1 MVNIQTL
8 PLFCINLDRRKDRWT
23 RWTSQPFYTE
33 YKDRILRVSAVDG
46 ETLDTLSDPRISLE
60 TRVRILI
67 KGARRRHGEINSAGA
82 VGCTLSHRQVWERFL
97 TEFPEEPY
105 ALVLEDDVE
114 VPADLLRLLAHIG
127 TPPSGA
133 QQAAVWMLSANLR
146 GSVLPLTPGWG
157 SPQHFWGTCAY
168 LVNREGARV
177 LLDSTLP
184 IESHLDRTFCA
195 LQSVSALTIYLHH
208 RINLVVFEDAD
219 TDIQGEPC
227 IFCDLPD
234 VSRGTLYTAA
244 LASVGAAILLYFQQ
258 LGLLFYFLLA
268 SVILAFYKTEAA
280 GLTGSPASPFPR
292 RLLQTWKST
301 TDLPPR
307 FHYWRASW
315 LRYHPRWRHDFWD
328 DAANRAFVAKHF
340 AWFLPT
346 YDSYEKEICRADAV
360 RYCYLYHYG
369 GVYADMDFEA
379 LRSLEPL
386 LTQYDGR
393 ADILLGSLRSGFSP
407 WMSHAVPNA
416 LMISTPRQYF
426 WLAVLKEMAR
436 RRAKAKTQS
445 VEELT
450 GPVVLRDVYKER
462 QGISR
467 IHVLSP
473 ETLYPISWITEQ
485 GDRHQALHESESETG
500 LQALTARMKRAHPT
514 SYTATYWTKTWA

>member
-1 MVNIQTL
+1 MVKTQTL

-33 YKDRILRVSAVDG
+33 YKERILRVSAVDG
-46 ETLDTLSDPRISLE
+46 ATLNTLSDPRVSLE
-60 TRVRILI
+60 TRARISI

-82 VGCTLSHRQVWERFL
+82 VGCTLSHRIVWERFL

-114 VPADLLRLLAHIG
+114 VPADLLRLVSRIG

-133 QQAAVWMLSANLR
+133 QKAAVWMLSANLR
-146 GSVLPLTPGWG
+146 GPVLPLTSGWG
-157 SPQHFWGTCAY
+157 SPQNFWGTCAY

-195 LQSVSALTIYLHH
+195 LQTLSALKIYLHR

-227 IFCDLPD
+227 IVCDVPD
-234 VSRGTLYTAA
+234 LSRTTLYTAA

-258 LGLLFYFLLA
+258 LSLLFCFLLA
-268 SVILAFYKTEAA
+268 SVILAFYKTEA
-280 GLTGSPASPFPR
+280 GRSPARGPPFPR

-307 FHYWRASW
+307 FHYWRSSW
-315 LRYHPRWRHDFWD
+315 LRYHPTWRHDFWD
-328 DAANRAFVAKHF
+328 DAANRAFVAQHF

-360 RYCYLYHYG
+360 RYCYLYQYG

-393 ADILLGSLRSGFSP
+393 ADILLGSLRSGLSL
-407 WMSHAVPNA
+407 WMRHTVPNA
-416 LMISTPRQYF
+416 LMISTPRQDF
-426 WLAVLKEMAR
+426 WLAVLKEMAQ
-436 RRAKAKTQS
+436 RRAKALS

-467 IHVLSP
+467 IQVLSP

-485 GDRHQALHESESETG
+485 GDRQQALQESESDEG
-500 LQALTARMKRAHPT
+500 LRALTTRMKRAHPS

>member
-1 MVNIQTL
+1 VN
-8 PLFCINLDRRKDRWT
+8 R
-23 RWTSQPFYTE
+23 
-33 YKDRILRVSAVDG
+33 
-46 ETLDTLSDPRISLE
+46 
-60 TRVRILI
+60 
-67 KGARRRHGEINSAGA
+67 AGA
-82 VGCTLSHRQVWERFL
+82 Q
-97 TEFPEEPY
+97 
-105 ALVLEDDVE
+105 
-114 VPADLLRLLAHIG
+114 
-127 TPPSGA
+127 
-133 QQAAVWMLSANLR
+133 
-146 GSVLPLTPGWG
+146 
-157 SPQHFWGTCAY
+157 
-168 LVNREGARV
+168 V

-184 IESHLDRTFCA
+184 IESHLDRTFCL
-195 LQSVSALTIYLHH
+195 LQTLSVLKIYLHR

-227 IFCDLPD
+227 VFCDLPD
-234 VSRGTLYTAA
+234 VSRGTVCSVA
-244 LASVGAAILLYFQQ
+244 LSSAGAAILLYFQQ
-258 LGLLFYFLLA
+258 LTLLFCFLLA
-268 SVILAFYKTEAA
+268 SVILAYSKAEP
-280 GLTGSPASPFPR
+280 TGASASSFPR

-315 LRYHPRWRHDFWD
+315 LRYHPTWHHDFWD

-360 RYCYLYHYG
+360 RYCYLYQFG

-379 LRSLEPL
+379 LQSLEPL

-393 ADILLGSLRSGFSP
+393 ADILLGSLRSGLSL
-407 WMSHAVPNA
+407 WASHAVPNA

-426 WLAVLKEMAR
+426 WLAVLKEMAQR
-436 RRAKAKTQS
+436 RRQANTHT

-467 IHVLSP
+467 IHILSP

-485 GDRHQALHESESETG
+485 DDRQQALHESESETG
-500 LQALTARMKRAHPT
+500 LHALTARMKRAHPS

>member
-1 MVNIQTL
+1 MVKTDTL

-23 RWTSQPFYTE
+23 RWSSQPFYTE

-46 ETLDTLSDPRISLE
+46 ATLTLLTDSRISLE
-60 TRVRILI
+60 TRARILI
-67 KGARRRHGEINSAGA
+67 KGPRRRHGEINSAGA
-82 VGCTLSHRQVWERFL
+82 IGCTLSHRQVWEQFL
-97 TEFPEEPY
+97 VTFPEEPY
-105 ALVLEDDVE
+105 ALVLEDDVD
-114 VPADLLRLLAHIG
+114 VPADLLRLLARIG
-127 TPPSGA
+127 SPPSGT
-133 QQAAVWMLSANLR
+133 QQPAVWMLSANLR
-146 GSVLPLTPGWG
+146 DPVLPLTWV
-157 SPQHFWGTCAY
+157 SPQNFWGTCAY
-168 LVNREGARV
+168 LVNRAGARV

-184 IESHLDRTFCA
+184 IESHLDRTFCL
-195 LQSVSALTIYLHH
+195 LQSMSALKIYLHH
-208 RINLVVFEDAD
+208 HINLTVFEDAD

-227 IFCDLPD
+227 VFCDLPD
-234 VSRGTLYTAA
+234 VSRGTVYSVA
-244 LASVGAAILLYFQQ
+244 LASVGVAILLYFQQ
-258 LGLLFYFLLA
+258 LILLFCFLLA
-268 SVILAFYKTEAA
+268 SVILAYSKAEPAKPAA
-280 GLTGSPASPFPR
+280 PASSFPR

-315 LRYHPRWRHDFWD
+315 LRYHPTWRHDFWD

-360 RYCYLYHYG
+360 RYCYLYKYG

-393 ADILLGSLRSGFSP
+393 ADILLGSLRSGLSP
-407 WMSHAVPNA
+407 WASHAVPNA

-426 WLAVLKEMAR
+426 WLAVLKEMVR
-436 RRAKAKTQS
+436 RRHRALS
-445 VEELT
+445 IEELT

-485 GDRHQALHESESETG
+485 GDRQQALHESESETG
-500 LQALTARMKRAHPT
+500 LHALTARMKRAHPS

>member
-1 MVNIQTL
+1 MVTTQTL

-33 YKDRILRVSAVDG
+33 YKERILRVSAVDG
-46 ETLDTLSDPRISLE
+46 ETLNTLSDPRVSLE
-60 TRVRILI
+60 TRARISI

-82 VGCTLSHRQVWERFL
+82 VGCTLSHRIVWERFL
-97 TEFPEEPY
+97 AEFPEEPY

-114 VPADLLRLLAHIG
+114 VPADLLRLVSRIG
-127 TPPSGA
+127 CPPGS
-133 QQAAVWMLSANLR
+133 QQATVWMLSANLR
-146 GSVLPLTPGWG
+146 GPVHPLTSGWV
-157 SPQHFWGTCAY
+157 SPQNFWGTCAY

-195 LQSVSALTIYLHH
+195 LQTLSALKIYLHR

-227 IFCDLPD
+227 IVCDVPD
-234 VSRGTLYTAA
+234 LSRTTLYTAT

-258 LGLLFYFLLA
+258 LTLLFCFLLA

-280 GLTGSPASPFPR
+280 RSPASPFPR

-307 FHYWRASW
+307 FYYWRSSW
-315 LRYHPRWRHDFWD
+315 LRYHPSWRHDFWD

-360 RYCYLYHYG
+360 RYCYLYQYG

-386 LTQYDGR
+386 LTQYDGH

-407 WMSHAVPNA
+407 WINHTVPNA

-436 RRAKAKTQS
+436 RRVKAQS

-467 IHVLSP
+467 IQVLSP
-473 ETLYPISWITEQ
+473 EILYPISWITEQ
-485 GDRHQALHESESETG
+485 GDRQQALQESETDEG
-500 LQALTARMKRAHPT
+500 LRALTARMKQAHPT
-514 SYTATYWTKTWA
+514 SYTATYWTKTWV

>member
-1 MVNIQTL
+1 MIQSDTL

-23 RWTSQPFYTE
+23 RWSSQPFYTE

-46 ETLDTLSDPRISLE
+46 ASLNLLTDPRISLE
-60 TRVRILI
+60 TRARISI
-67 KGARRRHGEINSAGA
+67 KGPRRRHGEINSAGA
-82 VGCTLSHRQVWERFL
+82 IGCTLSHRQVWERFL
-97 TEFPEEPY
+97 VTFPEEPY

-114 VPADLLRLLAHIG
+114 VPADLLRLLARIG
-127 TPPSGA
+127 TPPSGE
-133 QQAAVWMLSANLR
+133 QQPAVWMLSANLR
-146 GSVLPLTPGWG
+146 GPISPLTWA
-157 SPQHFWGTCAY
+157 SPQNFWGTCAY
-168 LVNREGARV
+168 LVNRAGAQV

-184 IESHLDRTFCA
+184 IESHLDRTFCL
-195 LQSVSALTIYLHH
+195 LQTLSVLKIYLHR

-227 IFCDLPD
+227 VFCDLPD
-234 VSRGTLYTAA
+234 VSRGTVCSVA
-244 LASVGAAILLYFQQ
+244 LSSAGAAILLYFQQ
-258 LGLLFYFLLA
+258 LTLLFCFLLA
-268 SVILAFYKTEAA
+268 SVILAYSKAEP
-280 GLTGSPASPFPR
+280 TGASASSFPR

-301 TDLPPR
+301 TDLPLR
-307 FHYWRASW
+307 FNYWRASW
-315 LRYHPRWRHDFWD
+315 LRYHPTWHHDFWD

-360 RYCYLYHYG
+360 RYCYLYQFG

-379 LRSLEPL
+379 LQSLEPL

-393 ADILLGSLRSGFSP
+393 ADILLGSLRSGLSL
-407 WMSHAVPNA
+407 WASHAVPNA

-426 WLAVLKEMAR
+426 WLAVLKEMVR
-436 RRAKAKTQS
+436 RRRKVHT

-467 IHVLSP
+467 IHILSP
-473 ETLYPISWITEQ
+473 EILYPISWITEQ
-485 GDRHQALHESESETG
+485 GDRQQALHESESETG
-500 LQALTARMKRAHPT
+500 LHALTARMKRAHPT